1 MQIPNRRHTRR
12 IGDLIRAAA
21 RAVARQRHDGI
32 DPGSNPINVVK
43 AVNVGRPGV
52 QAVSSRQTIHRRRDG
67 TTVETR
73 TTTGSE

>member
-1 MQIPNRRHTRR
+1 MQVPNRRRSRR

-21 RAVARQRHDGI
+21 QAVARQRHDGF
-32 DPGSNPINVVK
+32 DPDASPVNVVK